1 MFAFLYGTV
10 DEIGEGSAVIS
21 CNGIGFNVSVSKET
35 AARLSML
42 SPSEYVKIYT
52 YTLVREDQFSLYGFL
67 SREELKLYRQLITVS
82 GLGPK
87 GGLSLLSAMSAD
99 DLKFAIVSGDTAAI
113 SKAPGI
119 GKKTAERIVL
129 DLRDKLSRSGD
140 IGPGTSA
147 GAFAGI
153 SDAAAG
159 ADSDAVEA
167 LCALGYMRMDA
178 RKAVMRAMEEGA
190 QDTESVLK
198 AALKYLY

>member
-10 DEIGEGSAVIS
+10 DEVGDGSAVIS
-21 CNGIGFNVSVSKET
+21 CNGIGFNVSVSNET

-42 SPSEYVKIYT
+42 SPSDYVKIYT

-129 DLRDKLSRSGD
+129 DLRDKLSKSGD
-140 IGPGTSA
+140 IGPGPA
-147 GAFAGI
+147 AGI
-153 SDAAAG
+153 PGAADAGMG

-178 RKAVMRAMEEGA
+178 RKAVMKAMEEGA
-190 QDTESVLK
+190 ADTESVLK